1 MGGAGRCIHEAE
13 ETDGTQGE
21 LAGRYPEGKTPDFIR
36 GEGDCVRGE
45 KSKKKKGKK
54 FTEFAREKTE
64 EESMDQCI
72 SQEAKMN
79 NDIKKKPSLSD

>member
-1 MGGAGRCIHEAE
+1 MRQRRLTAPRVNL
-13 ETDGTQGE
+13 Q
-21 LAGRYPEGKTPDFIR
+21 EGIQKARPLILSEVKVTAL
-36 GEGDCVRGE
+36 EVR
-45 KSKKKKGKK
+45 KAKKKKGKK